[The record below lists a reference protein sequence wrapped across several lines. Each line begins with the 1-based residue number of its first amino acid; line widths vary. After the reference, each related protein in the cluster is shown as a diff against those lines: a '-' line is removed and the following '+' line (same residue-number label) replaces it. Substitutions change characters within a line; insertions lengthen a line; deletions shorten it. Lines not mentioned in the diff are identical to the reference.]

1 MISVLVIIDGW
12 LGKDTA
18 AGCSK
23 DDKLKPV
30 LVENHGTK
38 F

>member
-1 MISVLVIIDGW
+1 MSDEEHSDSEIYYPE
-12 LGKDTA
+12 

-23 DDKLKPV
+23 DDQLKPG

>member
-1 MISVLVIIDGW
+1 MALQWNIYNIKPNRSD
-12 LGKDTA
+12 
-18 AGCSK
+18 CSK
-23 DDKLKPV
+23 DDYLTHG